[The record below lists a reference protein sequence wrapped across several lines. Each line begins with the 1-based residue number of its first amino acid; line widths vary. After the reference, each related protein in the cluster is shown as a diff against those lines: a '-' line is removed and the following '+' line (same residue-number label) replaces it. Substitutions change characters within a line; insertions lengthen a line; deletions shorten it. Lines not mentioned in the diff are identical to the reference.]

1 MTGRGHNGNILNL
14 QVNHWT
20 IKHICVLYVIAD
32 PYKTI
37 YIIIY
42 TAGVQIL
49 FSSQAFGE
57 HWYTEYVDRYHH
69 YWCWMLTVAAP
80 GGNWVSEVWSRVRV
94 ESVEVLRSG
103 AVVESQQQQ
112 QQRRRADHH
121 FDIHNGMQNTTF
133 ILQQQH

>member
-37 YIIIY
+37 YIIY

-69 YWCWMLTVAAP
+69 WLVLDVDRGSA
-80 GGNWVSEVWSRVRV
+80 GRQLSVR
-94 ESVEVLRSG
+94 SVE
-103 AVVESQQQQ
+103 
-112 QQRRRADHH
+112 
-121 FDIHNGMQNTTF
+121 
-133 ILQQQH
+133 